1 MPVARLQRHIGLRR
15 AAGPDVGVL
24 LVAPRAGPATLWWP
38 RRPPSAFAGGVVSDA
53 GAERRLEAPDVAAIT
68 PHVEQAS
75 AVARLTEGALIG
87 TANQAQG
94 SERAAVAVVHPL
106 ARHEHRPP
114 PVCSRQDRGPVQH
127 KIVVAFPSIRVIP
140 GVASL
145 LIVACMTE
153 ELAHGAGQ
161 QGVFGNV
168 LATRGTRATPEA
180 PFVIEH
186 REALIY
192 MLCLASELEH
202 AIMCQYLY
210 AAFSMKQSLDEGL
223 TAAQLHSVDRWRQSV
238 AHVASQEMLHLALVQ
253 NLLTSVG
260 AAPHLSRP
268 NLPPPPGRYPPTV
281 SLTLLPFG
289 ERALR
294 HFMFLER
301 PEGMALAD
309 PLLQNTLE
317 RAVPA
322 VELGEIVPQLQDFAT
337 IGHLYRSI
345 EDGLR
350 HLSELYGEK
359 RLFCGPPRAQARTEH
374 FGWSELVTT
383 HDSASAQRAIDTI
396 IEQGEGPRGDWQSA
410 HFGQFVKILDE
421 YLALR
426 DADPTFEPA
435 RPVLPANVRCHE
447 RSTAVPLITDPT
459 AVRCTDLFNVSYE
472 LLLLVLQRYFAH
484 TSETDAQLKVLAD
497 VALGLMFEV
506 IKPLGQLVTRL
517 PVGQQHADR
526 TAGPSFEL
534 FYESDYVLPHQH
546 AAWLV
551 LEERLRDAAAFCKRI
566 AVQRGELD
574 EVLAPVGASLD
585 NFAESLASGR
595 AGITP

>member
-1 MPVARLQRHIGLRR
+1 
-15 AAGPDVGVL
+15 
-24 LVAPRAGPATLWWP
+24 
-38 RRPPSAFAGGVVSDA
+38 
-53 GAERRLEAPDVAAIT
+53 
-68 PHVEQAS
+68 
-75 AVARLTEGALIG
+75 
-87 TANQAQG
+87 
-94 SERAAVAVVHPL
+94 
-106 ARHEHRPP
+106 
-114 PVCSRQDRGPVQH
+114 
-127 KIVVAFPSIRVIP
+127 
-140 GVASL
+140 
-145 LIVACMTE
+145 
-153 ELAHGAGQ
+153 
-161 QGVFGNV
+161 
-168 LATRGTRATPEA
+168 
-180 PFVIEH
+180 
-186 REALIY
+186 
-192 MLCLASELEH
+192 
-202 AIMCQYLY
+202 
-210 AAFSMKQSLDEGL
+210 
-223 TAAQLHSVDRWRQSV
+223 
-238 AHVASQEMLHLALVQ
+238 
-253 NLLTSVG
+253 
-260 AAPHLSRP
+260 
-268 NLPPPPGRYPPTV
+268 V

-309 PLLQNTLE
+309 PLLQNILE

-345 EDGLR
+345 EDGLH

-374 FGWSELVTT
+374 FGWSELVTAR
-383 HDSASAQRAIDTI
+383 DSASAQRAIDTI

-435 RPVLPANVRCHE
+435 RPVLPANVRRHE

-517 PVGQQHADR
+517 PVGQHHPDR

-551 LEERLRDAAAFCKRI
+551 LEERLRDARAFCKRI
-566 AVQRGELD
+566 AVQRGELA

-585 NFAESLASGR
+585 NFAESLASGG